1 MIKCKTIINK
11 QSMRNPHSICTFKH
25 YLAVIFLT
33 GLSFTVQAN
42 MYQGADSVY
51 TQKKIFSSEDIV
63 RGKRL
68 FYGLVYFENKSIN
81 CVRCHNLKLSD
92 TINWNPNAIEISK
105 KYFEK
110 SAKDLSKV
118 LLNPRGP
125 KIEQVHKGF
134 QLVPEDIVLIKSYMD
149 TIAGG
154 DLKNNKPDITNL
166 LLFIIASVL
175 ILVSLTDLIIIKR
188 VKRKWIHYIVI
199 TVTGTFITYQLVV
212 SSIMLGRSQFYS
224 PDQPVKFSHA
234 VHAGQNKIDCIYCHC
249 YAPYSKTAGIPSEN
263 VCMNCH
269 LLVRNGTRTGAF
281 EIAKVINAFNTGTPI
296 EWVKVHNLPDHVF
309 FSHAQHVTAG
319 GISCQKCHGDVKS
332 MNRIEQVSD
341 LSMGW
346 CINCHRTT
354 KVNFQGN
361 KFYSQYTML
370 AEKLRNGTIDSVT
383 VSMIGGTECMKC
395 HY

>member
-1 MIKCKTIINK
+1 
-11 QSMRNPHSICTFKH
+11 MRNFLPIRTFKL
-25 YLAVIFLT
+25 YLTIVFFAALFISVRA
-33 GLSFTVQAN
+33 SA
-42 MYQGADSVY
+42 YQVSDSVY
-51 TQKKIFSSEDIV
+51 TNKRIFSKEDIV

-68 FYGLVYFENKSIN
+68 FYGMVYLEDKSVN
-81 CVRCHNLKLSD
+81 CVGCHNLRLSD

-110 SAKDLSKV
+110 SAKDLSRV
-118 LLNPRGP
+118 LLAPRGI
-125 KIEQVHKGF
+125 KLEQVHKGF
-134 QLVPEDIVLIKSYMD
+134 QLVPGDIGLIKAYMD

-166 LLFIIASVL
+166 LLFIIASAMFL
-175 ILVSLTDLIIIKR
+175 FSCTDLIITKKVR
-188 VKRKWIHYIVI
+188 RKWIHLII
-199 TVTGTFITYQLVV
+199 LTVAGTFITYHLVV

-224 PDQPVKFSHA
+224 PDQPVKFSHT
-234 VHAGQNKIDCIYCHC
+234 VHAGQNKIDCIYCHS

-269 LLVRNGTRTGAF
+269 LLVRNGTRTGSF

-319 GISCQKCHGDVKS
+319 GISCVKCHGDVKS

-361 KFYSQYTML
+361 NFYAQYKLL

-383 VSMIGGTECMKC
+383 VSMVGGLECMKC

>member
-1 MIKCKTIINK
+1 
-11 QSMRNPHSICTFKH
+11 MRNPLLIRDSKN
-25 YLAVIFLT
+25 YLMAVLFAALFIPI
-33 GLSFTVQAN
+33 QAN
-42 MYQGADSVY
+42 IYQGVDSVY
-51 TQKKIFSSEDIV
+51 AKKRIFSTEDIV
-63 RGKRL
+63 RGRRL
-68 FYGLVYFENKSIN
+68 FYGLVYLEDKSIN
-81 CVRCHNLKLSD
+81 CVGCHNLKISD
-92 TINWNPNAIEISK
+92 TINWNPNAVEISK

-110 SAKDLSKV
+110 STKDLSKV
-118 LLNPRGP
+118 LLTPRGV
-125 KIEQVHKGF
+125 KLEQVHKGF
-134 QLVPEDIVLIKSYMD
+134 QLVPEDMILIKAYMD
-149 TIAGG
+149 TIAGD

-175 ILVSLTDLIIIKR
+175 FLISATDLIITR
-188 VKRKWIHYIVI
+188 RFTRKWIHLIVI
-199 TVTGTFITYQLVV
+199 TVTGTFIAYQLVL

-234 VHAGQNKIDCIYCHC
+234 VHAGQNKIDCIYCHS

-281 EIAKVINAFNTGTPI
+281 EIAKVVSAFNTGTPI

-319 GISCQKCHGDVKS
+319 RISCQKCHGNVKS

-361 KFYSQYTML
+361 KFYSQYSIL
-370 AEKLRNGTIDSVT
+370 AERLRNGTIDSVT

>member
-1 MIKCKTIINK
+1 MQNTLPIRA
-11 QSMRNPHSICTFKH
+11 SKH
-25 YLAVIFLT
+25 YVMIILFATVFIT
-33 GLSFTVQAN
+33 GHAN
-42 MYQGADSVY
+42 TYQGADSIY
-51 TQKKIFSSEDIV
+51 TKKRVFSNEDIV

-68 FYGLVYFENKSIN
+68 FYGMVYLEDKSIN
-81 CVRCHNLKLSD
+81 CVRCHNLKISD
-92 TINWNPNAIEISK
+92 TINWNPNAVEISK

-118 LLNPRGP
+118 LLSPRGI

-134 QLVPEDIVLIKSYMD
+134 QLIPGDIVLIKAYMD

-154 DLKNNKPDITNL
+154 NLKNNKPDITNL
-166 LLFIIASVL
+166 LLFIIASAL
-175 ILVSLTDLIIIKR
+175 FLFSCTDLIITRKVR
-188 VKRKWIHYIVI
+188 RKWIHLIVI
-199 TVTGTFITYQLVV
+199 TITAAFITYHLIV
-212 SSIMLGRSQFYS
+212 SSILLGRSQFYS

-234 VHAGQNKIDCIYCHC
+234 VHAGQNKIDCIYCHS

-263 VCMNCH
+263 ICMNCH

-296 EWVKVHNLPDHVF
+296 EWIKVHNLTDHVF
-309 FSHAQHVTAG
+309 FSHAQHVTTG
-319 GISCQKCHGDVKS
+319 GISCQRCHGDVKS
-332 MNRIEQVSD
+332 MDRIEQVSD

-354 KVNFQGN
+354 NVNFQGN
-361 KFYSQYTML
+361 KFYSQYRIL